1 MTQRY
6 ETTRSRCEAPLML
19 IFPEGAWD
27 ILPFEVRL
35 LRPWYG
41 SEVCGQ
47 TCITMHQ
54 CSEIARRGYCIAA
67 AQPCNLEKHSTDD
80 EGDLLLTNPPEL
92 PQHHPSFNGRLATCH
107 IPALL

>member
-1 MTQRY
+1 
-6 ETTRSRCEAPLML
+6 ML

-47 TCITMHQ
+47 TGITMHQ

-67 AQPCNLEKHSTDD
+67 AQLFKVEKHSTEN

-92 PQHHPSFNGRLATCH
+92 PQQHLRFNCRTATCH